1 MKLDDKRINNPN
13 LRGTLQEALD
23 SAKEALRDYYD
34 NPQADTTKGTGEG
47 KTIIGAPFDEEST
60 KGNGKDIIDPYWID
74 DDKRNEPAHQ
84 SVLED
89 YMTIVAKEDIKAMR
103 LAKLHKLEGN
113 GKDIYSIETVSIG
126 EERVD
131 IVEYTPDDLDALCN
145 TCNSE
150 DCTNCGFAKEY
161 HKAIIEPFDDS
172 NDSYIKTLNKIG

>member
-131 IVEYTPDDLDALCN
+131 IVEYGREYDPASHAVDYNTHRPLCN
-145 TCNSE
+145 ECNSGTC
-150 DCTNCGFAKEY
+150 DGCQFY
-161 HKAIIEPFDDS
+161 R
-172 NDSYIKTLNKIG
+172 

>member
-113 GKDIYSIETVSIG
+113 GKDIYSIETVSID

-131 IVEYTPDDLDALCN
+131 IVEYGREYDPASHVVDNYKPTDMDALCN

-150 DCTNCGFAKEY
+150 DCDDCGFAKEY
-161 HKAIIEPFDDS
+161 HKAII
-172 NDSYIKTLNKIG
+172 